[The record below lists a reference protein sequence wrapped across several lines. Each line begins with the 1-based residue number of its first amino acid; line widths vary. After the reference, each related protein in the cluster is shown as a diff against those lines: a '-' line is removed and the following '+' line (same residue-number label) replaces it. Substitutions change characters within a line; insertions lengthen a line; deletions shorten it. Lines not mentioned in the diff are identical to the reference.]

1 MQVILNEQVAER
13 KFGVIE
19 IEMSQGIA
27 KYQWEL
33 SRTTEDF
40 EFDYTLV
47 SDPMPDEDITE
58 AEATEIDTLIRDTVI
73 WPNRLVKPR
82 T

>member
-27 KYQWEL
+27 KYQWEMN
-33 SRTTEDF
+33 STQDDF
-40 EFDYTLV
+40 ELIYNLI
-47 SDPMPDEDITE
+47 SDPMPDENITE
-58 AEATEIDTLIRDTVI
+58 AEATEIDTLIKDTVI
-73 WPNRLVKPR
+73 
-82 T
+82 